1 MRKSCP
7 GIQAL
12 SIAVAGLALVVVPV
26 LAQTNSNDQEAR
38 HQIERAK
45 IYREAYPL
53 ISETDLYCSFYAHQG
68 ELPDLRIVAAEKG
81 EEKILLSDNDLCFIN
96 KGKNDGLEI
105 GQVFIIVEIGQS
117 LGEHGSLAL
126 KQGRGFLVFL
136 EDNRGVAKIEKAC
149 GRVMVGD
156 FLVPFEEKE
165 SLLGKDLGYEAFSEA
180 EPGAVGTI
188 IYLQGDYNQVGPGHW
203 GIIDIGESSGVMVG
217 QQMTIYKQTRENL
230 PRMAIGNLV
239 VIDARPTTAT
249 VKILSCSDSIHKG
262 LQVQAK

>member
-1 MRKSCP
+1 MRKPSP

-12 SIAVAGLALVVVPV
+12 CIAVAGLALAILPA
-26 LAQTNSNDQEAR
+26 LAQTNSNDQEGR
-38 HQIERAK
+38 HQIEKAR

-68 ELPDLRIVAAEKG
+68 ELPDLKIVAAEKG
-81 EEKILLSDNDLCFIN
+81 EEKILQSDSDLCFIN

-105 GQVFIIVEIGQS
+105 GQVFLIVEIGQS

-126 KQGRGFLVFL
+126 KQGRGRIVFL
-136 EDNRGVAKIEKAC
+136 DDNRGVISVEKAC
-149 GRVMVGD
+149 GRVMIGD
-156 FLVPFEEKE
+156 FLIRFEEKE
-165 SLLGKDLGYEAFSEA
+165 SLLGKDLGYETFSEG

-188 IYLQGDYNQVGPGHW
+188 IYLQGEYNQIGPGHW

-217 QQMTIYKQTRENL
+217 QQMTIYKQVREDL
-230 PRMAIGNLV
+230 PRLAIGNLV
-239 VIDARPTTAT
+239 VIDTRPTTAT
-249 VKILSCSDSIHKG
+249 VKVLSASDSIRKG

>member
-1 MRKSCP
+1 MRKPSP
-7 GIQAL
+7 RIQAL
-12 SIAVAGLALVVVPV
+12 SIAVAGLALTVIPA
-26 LAQTNSNDQEAR
+26 LARTNSSDQEAQ

-53 ISETDLYCSFYAHQG
+53 ISETDLYCAFYVHQG

-96 KGKNDGLEI
+96 KGKNEGLEI
-105 GQVFIIVEIGQS
+105 GQVFIIIEIGQS

-126 KQGRGFLVFL
+126 KQGRGHIVFL
-136 EDNRGVAKIEKAC
+136 EDNRGVARIEKAC

-165 SLLGKDLGYEAFSEA
+165 SLLGKDLGFEAFAEG
-180 EPGAVGTI
+180 EPGAVGAI
-188 IYLQGDYNQVGPGHW
+188 IYLQGDYNQIGPGHW

-217 QQMTIYKQTRENL
+217 QQMTIYKQIREDL
-230 PRMAIGNLV
+230 PRVAIGNLV
-239 VIDARPTTAT
+239 VIDTRPTTAT
-249 VKILSCSDSIHKG
+249 VKILSCSDSIHTG

>member
-1 MRKSCP
+1 MRKSSP

-12 SIAVAGLALVVVPV
+12 SIAVASLALVVIPA
-26 LAQTNSNDQEAR
+26 LAQTNSNNQEVQP
-38 HQIERAK
+38 QIEKAK
-45 IYREAYPL
+45 IYRDAYPL
-53 ISETDLYCSFYAHQG
+53 ISETDLYCSFYAHKG

-81 EEKILLSDNDLCFIN
+81 EEKVLLSDNDLCFIN
-96 KGKNDGLEI
+96 KGKKDGLEI
-105 GQVFIIVEIGQS
+105 GQMFIIVEIGQS

-126 KQGRGFLVFL
+126 KQGRGLIVFL
-136 EDNRGVAKIEKAC
+136 EDNRGVVRVEKAC

-188 IYLQGDYNQVGPGHW
+188 IYLQGDYNQIGPGHW
-203 GIIDIGESSGVMVG
+203 GIIDIGESNGVMVG
-217 QQMTIYKQTRENL
+217 QQMTIYKQVREDL
-230 PRMAIGNLV
+230 PRIAIGNLI
-239 VIDARPTTAT
+239 VIDTRPTTAT